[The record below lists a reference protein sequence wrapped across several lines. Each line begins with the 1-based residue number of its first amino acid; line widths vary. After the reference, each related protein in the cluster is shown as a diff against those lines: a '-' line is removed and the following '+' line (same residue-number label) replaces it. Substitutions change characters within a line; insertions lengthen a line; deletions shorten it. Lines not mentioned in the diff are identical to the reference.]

1 MTLSA
6 DAHPH
11 TDFPSDV
18 RGAVLRPGD
27 DRYDAAR
34 ALYQGRAADE
44 GPALIAQCADE
55 DDVAAVLR
63 YASAHGIPVAVR
75 GGGHGSD
82 GYAMP
87 GGALVV
93 DLSALKAVTVDPETR
108 VVRAQPGVL
117 LGELDAAAQQ
127 YGLAVPA
134 GTVSSTGVAGLTL
147 GGGIGHLMRRFG
159 ATVDNLLAC
168 EMVTVDGRRVRADK
182 TENPEL
188 FWALRGGG
196 GNFGVV
202 TAFEYRAHPVGP
214 DVVAGQLIFPFD
226 QAADV
231 LAGLPALMA
240 TAPREL
246 GLLAAIAPAP
256 ALPTLPP
263 EAHGKP
269 VLVLVPVYSGD
280 PATAGEVIGPLAA
293 LGRPVADLVA
303 TVPWLTANSML
314 DAVAP
319 YGKRM
324 NLRGGY
330 LPALSA
336 DAVGTLLR
344 HAATA
349 PSNPGATTV
358 INLWCMGGAIS
369 EDVAE
374 DATAFSREGAAW
386 LWEAVSMWDAP
397 EHDPAYEQSAK
408 HITEAMRSHA
418 LDTGYTNLT
427 DDLGEA
433 WRRGVHGSEAKYRRL
448 REVKTAWDPRNLLR
462 HNKNISPENTENIEN
477 AWNTG
482 SYAESASGPGSGSG
496 AVVSGAG
503 DSSAV
508 DAVDAVAAD
517 VV

>member
-1 MTLSA
+1 MTVTA
-6 DAHPH
+6 DLHA
-11 TDFPSDV
+11 DFPADF
-18 RGAVLRPGD
+18 RGAVLRPD
-27 DRYDAAR
+27 DDLYDSAR

-44 GPALIAQCADE
+44 GPALIAQCVDE

-93 DLSALKAVTVDPETR
+93 DLSTMKAVTVDPETR

-117 LGELDAAAQQ
+117 LGELDATAQK

-168 EMVTVDGRRVRADK
+168 ELVTVDGRKVRADEA
-182 TENPEL
+182 ENPEL

-202 TAFEYRAHPVGP
+202 TAFEYRAHPLGP
-214 DVVAGQLIFPFD
+214 DVIAGQLIFPFD

-231 LAGLPALMA
+231 LAKLPAHMA

-246 GLLAAIAPAP
+246 GLLASIAPAP
-256 ALPTLPP
+256 ALPMLPP

-269 VLVLVPVYSGD
+269 VLVLVPVFTGD
-280 PATAGEVIGPLAA
+280 LTAADEVMESLAA
-293 LGRPVADLVA
+293 LGRPVANLV
-303 TVPWLTANSML
+303 TKTPWLQANSML
-314 DAVAP
+314 DVVAP
-319 YGKRM
+319 YGMRM

-336 DAVGTLLR
+336 DVVDTVLH

-358 INLWCMGGAIS
+358 INLWCLGGAIS

-374 DATAFSREGAAW
+374 DAMAFSREGAAW
-386 LWEAVSMWDAP
+386 LWEAVSMWDAD
-397 EHDPAYEQSAK
+397 EHDSQYEESAK
-408 HITEAMRSHA
+408 HIAEAIRPHA
-418 LDTGYTNLT
+418 LASGYTNLT
-427 DDLGEA
+427 DDRGEE

-448 REVKTAWDPRNLLR
+448 QAVKAAWDPDNLLR
-462 HNKNISPENTENIEN
+462 FNKNIAPT
-477 AWNTG
+477 
-482 SYAESASGPGSGSG
+482 
-496 AVVSGAG
+496 
-503 DSSAV
+503 D
-508 DAVDAVAAD
+508 
-517 VV
+517 

>member
-1 MTLSA
+1 MTVSA
-6 DAHPH
+6 DPFAG
-11 TDFPSDV
+11 FPAGFH
-18 RGAVLRPGD
+18 GAVLRPDD
-27 DRYDAAR
+27 DRYDTAR

-55 DDVAAVLR
+55 EDVAAVLR
-63 YASAHGIPVAVR
+63 HASAHGIPVAVR

-87 GGALVV
+87 GSALVV
-93 DLSALKAVTVDPETR
+93 DLSAMKTITVDPETR

-117 LGELDAAAQQ
+117 LGELDAAAQE

-168 EMVTVDGRRVRADK
+168 EMVTADGRKVRADEA
-182 TENPEL
+182 ENPEL

-202 TAFEYRAHPVGP
+202 TAFEYREHPLGP

-231 LAGLPALMA
+231 LAKLPAHMA

-256 ALPTLPP
+256 ALPMLPP

-269 VLVLVPVYSGD
+269 VLVLVPVFTGD
-280 PATAGEVIGPLAA
+280 PATADEVIEPLAA
-293 LGRPVADLVA
+293 LGRPVVNLV
-303 TVPWLTANSML
+303 TKTPWLRANSML

-319 YGKRM
+319 YGMRM

-330 LPALSA
+330 LPELSTN
-336 DAVGTLLR
+336 AVDTLLR
-344 HAATA
+344 HAVTA
-349 PSNPGATTV
+349 PSNPGAVTV

-386 LWEAVSMWDAP
+386 LWEAVSMWDSH
-397 EHDPAYEQSAK
+397 EHDPRYEKSAK
-408 HITEAMRSHA
+408 HIAEAMRPHTLA
-418 LDTGYTNLT
+418 AGYTNLT
-427 DDLGEA
+427 DDQGEQ

-448 REVKTAWDPRNLLR
+448 QAVKATWDPDNLLR
-462 HNKNISPENTENIEN
+462 YNKNIAPT
-477 AWNTG
+477 A
-482 SYAESASGPGSGSG
+482 
-496 AVVSGAG
+496 
-503 DSSAV
+503 
-508 DAVDAVAAD
+508 
-517 VV
+517 

>member
-1 MTLSA
+1 MTVSA
-6 DAHPH
+6 DPH
-11 TDFPSDV
+11 ADFPADF
-18 RGAVLRPGD
+18 RGAVLRPD
-27 DRYDAAR
+27 CDRYDAAR
-34 ALYQGRAADE
+34 ALYQGRASDE

-55 DDVAAVLR
+55 DDIATALR

-87 GGALVV
+87 GGALVI
-93 DLSALKAVTVDPETR
+93 DLSTMKTVTVDPEKR

-117 LGELDAAAQQ
+117 LGELDAAAQHH
-127 YGLAVPA
+127 GLAVPA
-134 GTVSSTGVAGLTL
+134 GTVSSTGVSGLTL

-168 EMVTVDGRRVRADK
+168 EMVTVDGRRVRADEA
-182 TENPEL
+182 ENPEL

-226 QAADV
+226 QAADI
-231 LAGLPALMA
+231 LGKLPAHMA

-246 GLLAAIAPAP
+246 GLLAVLAPAP
-256 ALPTLPP
+256 ALPMLPP

-280 PATAGEVIGPLAA
+280 PATADEIIEPLVA
-293 LGRPVADLVA
+293 LGRPVANLVA
-303 TVPWLTANSML
+303 KMPWLQANSML
-314 DAVAP
+314 DAVTP

-336 DAVGTLLR
+336 DVIDVLL
-344 HAATA
+344 HSAMTA
-349 PSNPGATTV
+349 PSNQGAATSF
-358 INLWCMGGAIS
+358 NMWCMGGAIS

-386 LWEAVSMWDAP
+386 LWEAVNMWDDP
-397 EHDPAYEQSAK
+397 DHDGQYEQWATV
-408 HITEAMRSHA
+408 IGEAMRPHS
-418 LDTGYTNLT
+418 LTSGYTNLT

-433 WRRGVHGSEAKYRRL
+433 WRQGVHGSAAKHRRL
-448 REVKTAWDPRNLLR
+448 RAVKDAWDPANLFR
-462 HNKNISPENTENIEN
+462 FNKNIAPT
-477 AWNTG
+477 T
-482 SYAESASGPGSGSG
+482 AE
-496 AVVSGAG
+496 
-503 DSSAV
+503 
-508 DAVDAVAAD
+508 
-517 VV
+517 